1 MWFPWRQI
9 KVILQTNAGFFLL
22 LQILQLSLVVSDVHF
37 TLLHKL
43 CVPFLHGSP
52 AGAGKHSAVRHPQG
66 LHKDMQWKV
75 RTHTHYE
82 NILLAKL
89 YSILSRLNE
98 AVRSSSLFCPNHQFY
113 CCSSRGSLYPNFSP
127 NRDNEYKQQPQTE
140 AAQNRTKMHVQAHFY
155 GRKNILTLPVLI
167 GMY

>member
-1 MWFPWRQI
+1 MQ
-9 KVILQTNAGFFLL
+9 AFFYPYRFYSFHCLCL
-22 LQILQLSLVVSDVHF
+22 MFISLSSTSCVSLSYMVPQQAQEK
-37 TLLHKL
+37 TLLSGIHRD
-43 CVPFLHGSP
+43 CTNTCS
-52 AGAGKHSAVRHPQG
+52 GKSE
-66 LHKDMQWKV
+66 
-75 RTHTHYE
+75 HTYYE

-98 AVRSSSLFCPNHQFY
+98 AVRSGSLFCPNHQFY
-113 CCSSRGSLYPNFSP
+113 CCSNGGSLYPHFSP

-155 GRKNILTLPVLI
+155 GRKNILTLLVLI